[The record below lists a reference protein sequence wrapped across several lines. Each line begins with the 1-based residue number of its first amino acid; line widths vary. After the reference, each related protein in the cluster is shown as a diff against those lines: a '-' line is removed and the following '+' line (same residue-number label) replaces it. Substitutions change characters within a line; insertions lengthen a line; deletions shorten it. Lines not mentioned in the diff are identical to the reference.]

1 MSLLRIDDV
10 TAAYGKAVVLHKVT
24 LEVKEKEISAL
35 LGSNGSGKT
44 TLIKSILGLVKPIE
58 GRIEFAGKQIQGIP
72 PHQVSEIGISIVPEG
87 RRIFPEMTVV
97 ENLRMGCFHE
107 DRKEIIEQRMEE
119 VFQLFPRL
127 KERTT
132 QSGGTLSGGEQGM
145 LALGRALMGVPRLMI
160 LDEPSLGLQPN
171 LVEKMFEMI
180 QRINQERGTTVLLA
194 EQNARKTL
202 EISHSGYVLQKGR
215 IIAQGTAAQISENE
229 VVKRAYLKADSS
241 FTSRGNS
248 TPSQPA

>member
-10 TAAYGKAVVLHKVT
+10 TTAYGKAVVLHRVS
-24 LEVKEKEISAL
+24 LEVKEREISAL

-58 GRIEFAGKQIQGIP
+58 GSIEFDGKQIQGIA

-107 DRKEIIEQRMEE
+107 DRKEVIEQRMEE

-127 KERTT
+127 QERTI
-132 QSGGTLSGGEQGM
+132 QLGGTLSGGEQGM

-180 QRINQERGTTVLLA
+180 QKINGERGTTILIA

-202 EISHSGYVLQKGR
+202 EIANSGYVLQKGR
-215 IIAQGTAAQISENE
+215 IIAQGTAVEIGENE
-229 VVKRAYLKADSS
+229 VVKRAYLKAH
-241 FTSRGNS
+241 RM
-248 TPSQPA
+248 AR

>member
-1 MSLLRIDDV
+1 MSLLILSNI
-10 TAAYGKAVVLHKVT
+10 TAGYGRAVVLHSVN
-24 LEVKEKEISAL
+24 LSVEKGEISAL

-44 TLIKSILGLVKPIE
+44 SLIKTILGLIRPME
-58 GRIEFAGKQIQGIP
+58 GTIEFDGRRIQGME
-72 PHQVSEIGISIVPEG
+72 PHRVNEIGISIAPEG
-87 RRIFPEMTVV
+87 RKIFPEMTVI

-107 DRKEIIEQRMEE
+107 NRRDVIQERMEE
-119 VFQLFPRL
+119 VFRLFPRL

-132 QSGGTLSGGEQGM
+132 QLGGTLSGGEQGM
-145 LALGRALMGVPRLMI
+145 LSLGRALMGMPRLMI

-180 QRINQERGTTVLLA
+180 QMINNSWGTTILLA

-202 EISHSGYVLQKGR
+202 EIAHSGCVLQKGS
-215 IIAQGTAAQISENE
+215 IIARGKAAEIAENE

-241 FTSRGNS
+241 LISRGK
-248 TPSQPA
+248 Q

>member
-1 MSLLRIDDV
+1 MSLLRINDI
-10 TAAYGKAVVLHKVT
+10 TAAYGKAVVLHRVS
-24 LEVKEKEISAL
+24 LEVKEREISAL

-58 GRIEFAGKQIQGIP
+58 GSIEFDGKQIQGIA

-107 DRKEIIEQRMEE
+107 DRKEVIEQRMEE

-127 KERTT
+127 QERTI
-132 QSGGTLSGGEQGM
+132 QLGGTLSGGEQGM

-180 QRINQERGTTVLLA
+180 QKINGERGTTILIA
-194 EQNARKTL
+194 EQNAKKTL
-202 EISHSGYVLQKGR
+202 EIANSGYVLQKGR
-215 IIAQGTAAQISENE
+215 IIAHGTAVEIGENE
-229 VVKRAYLKADSS
+229 VVKRAYLKAH
-241 FTSRGNS
+241 RM
-248 TPSQPA
+248 AR

>member
-1 MSLLRIDDV
+1 M
-10 TAAYGKAVVLHKVT
+10 
-24 LEVKEKEISAL
+24 
-35 LGSNGSGKT
+35 
-44 TLIKSILGLVKPIE
+44 IKSILGLVKPIE
-58 GRIEFAGKQIQGIP
+58 GSIEFDGKQIQGIA

-107 DRKEIIEQRMEE
+107 DRKEVIEQRMEE

-127 KERTT
+127 QERTI
-132 QSGGTLSGGEQGM
+132 QLGGTLSGGEQGM

-180 QRINQERGTTVLLA
+180 QKINGERGTTILIA
-194 EQNARKTL
+194 EQNAKKTL
-202 EISHSGYVLQKGR
+202 EIANSGYVLQKGR
-215 IIAQGTAAQISENE
+215 IIAHGTAVEIGENE
-229 VVKRAYLKADSS
+229 VVKRAYLKAH
-241 FTSRGNS
+241 RM
-248 TPSQPA
+248 AR